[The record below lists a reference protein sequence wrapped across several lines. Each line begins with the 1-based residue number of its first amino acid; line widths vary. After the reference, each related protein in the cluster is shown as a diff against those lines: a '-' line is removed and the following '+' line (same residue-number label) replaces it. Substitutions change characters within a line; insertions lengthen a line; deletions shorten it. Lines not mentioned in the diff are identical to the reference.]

1 MTKDLSLKKYKLIE
15 KIMSIE
21 EEHLLDKIEKEL
33 SVNGQKKEKINLK
46 KFADKILSEDK
57 ALLKRL
63 S

>member
-15 KIMSIE
+15 KIISIE
-21 EEHLLDKIEKEL
+21 DEYLLDKIEKEL
-33 SVNGQKKEKINLK
+33 SVNGQKKEKIDLK